1 MEYLTHCENA
11 IELLKQFDSD
21 PSINKCIDEL
31 EQLIVD
37 FGNLPLHLY
46 LTNKLDLYISK
57 FKKDQ
62 YEILNYFF
70 INKFMKTPRDTVK
83 NWFIRINSKGFQGGY
98 GHSFTFQDSPHHW
111 VISEKDY
118 PICKPDLIEE
128 LACVI
133 EKFKYTLN
141 KKAEYEHWGN

>member
-70 INKFMKTPRDTVK
+70 INKFMK
-83 NWFIRINSKGFQGGY
+83 NS
-98 GHSFTFQDSPHHW
+98 
-111 VISEKDY
+111 
-118 PICKPDLIEE
+118 
-128 LACVI
+128 
-133 EKFKYTLN
+133 
-141 KKAEYEHWGN
+141 